1 MTSRTEILDLKSLL
15 KKADD
20 FTLEIFDWVFMLEHQ
35 EILGQMYTFKDKI
48 KDKIKEIENNNDP
61 LQ

>member
-20 FTLEIFDWVFMLEHQ
+20 FTLEIFDWVLMLEHQ

-48 KDKIKEIENNNDP
+48 KDKIKALENETD
-61 LQ
+61 